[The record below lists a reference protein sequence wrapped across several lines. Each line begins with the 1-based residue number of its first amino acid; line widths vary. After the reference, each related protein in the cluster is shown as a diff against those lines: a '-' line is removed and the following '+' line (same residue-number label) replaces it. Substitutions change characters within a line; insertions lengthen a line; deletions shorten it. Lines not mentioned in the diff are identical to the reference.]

1 LSRRQEHI
9 DLAVGLIVR
18 KDAQQTNLKVVR
30 ISLTHLAASSLK
42 VGSQLRHSRGV
53 VDVPVQKSLSP
64 SLGAKKYP

>member
-1 LSRRQEHI
+1 
-9 DLAVGLIVR
+9 
-18 KDAQQTNLKVVR
+18 VVR

-53 VDVPVQKSLSP
+53 VDVHVQKSLSP